1 MTLAGLAAKNLLRNK
16 VRTVLTALGVAM
28 AVITFL
34 LLRTVVSAWTQAV
47 EHAAK
52 DRLVIRHKVT
62 LIQPIPKR
70 YIDIVRETPG
80 VKDASFANWFGGKDP
95 AHDKEFFATFAV
107 EAKSY
112 FEVMPELIIP
122 QDQLTAF
129 KEDKTGAIVGDV
141 LAQKLGW
148 QIGSKVTLESPIYPA
163 QFDKTWTFTIRG
175 IYTATARNVD
185 RSSFLFQWDYL
196 NEEMPETRRDEIGWV
211 MARVNDPSQTAALG
225 VAIDKVFEEKDI
237 QTLSQDEA
245 TFQQSFLAGFSAILS
260 AMDIVSVVILI
271 IMMLVLGNTIAMGVR
286 ERTSE
291 FATMR
296 AIGFLPKHVW
306 WFILGEAAFLGA
318 IGGGLGLAI
327 GLPFVQGGLGRWLE
341 ENMGAFFPFF
351 RVPPVWA
358 VVGFGLAIG
367 LGVIAAII
375 PAWGAVRVKVTDGLR
390 RLA

>member
-16 VRTVLTALGVAM
+16 FRTFLTALGVAM

-52 DRLVIRHKVT
+52 DRLITRHKVT

-70 YIDIVRETPG
+70 YIDIVREAPG
-80 VKDASFANWFGGKDP
+80 IKDASFANWFGGKDP

-107 EAKSY
+107 DAKSY
-112 FEVMPELIIP
+112 FQVMPELVIS

-129 KEDKTGAIVGDV
+129 QEDRTGAIVGDV
-141 LAQKLGW
+141 IAQKLGW
-148 QIGSKVTLESPIYPA
+148 KIGDKVTLESPIYPA
-163 QFDKTWTFTIRG
+163 DFEKTWTFTVRG

-196 NEEMPETRRDEIGWV
+196 NDELPDTRKDEIGWV
-211 MARVNDPSQTAALG
+211 MARVDDPSKTAQMG
-225 VAIDKVFEEKDI
+225 VTIDKLFEEKDI

-245 TFQQSFLAGFSAILS
+245 TFQQSFLAGFSAILK
-260 AMDIVSVVILI
+260 AMDIVSVVILV
-271 IMMLVLGNTIAMGVR
+271 IMMLILGNTIAMGVR

-296 AIGFLPKHVW
+296 AIGFLPRHVW

-318 IGGGLGLAI
+318 IGGALGLVL
-327 GLPFVQGGLGRWLE
+327 GFFFVQRGLGRWLE

-351 RVPPVWA
+351 RIPPIWA
-358 VVGFGLAIG
+358 AAGFLLAIG
-367 LGVIAAII
+367 LGVAAAII
-375 PAWGAVRVKVTDGLR
+375 PARGAAKLKVTEGLR